1 MKIFQIYQKIC
12 YWNVTPIHPTI
23 ESTKGLYAPD
33 IVFIEAPNYVH
44 EGWGYDE
51 TAEGD
56 TRFIEPT
63 PSEGWLYD
71 RETGTFYP
79 DPDYVPPAP
88 APDPEEMEQ
97 ALNVLGVQTR
107 ETDS

>member
-1 MKIFQIYQKIC
+1 MKVIQILYNFCHWDATQL
-12 YWNVTPIHPTI
+12 HPTL
-23 ESTKGLYAPD
+23 ESTEGVYAPD
-33 IVFIEAPNYVH
+33 VVFVEAPNYVF

-56 TRFIEPT
+56 ERFIEPT
-63 PSEGWLYD
+63 PPEGWLYD

-79 DPDYVPPAP
+79 EDYVPPAP

-107 ETDS
+107 ETDN